1 MADSY
6 LLGVDIGTQGV
17 KCSLFDLSGVS
28 RGSAFI
34 PSNLIQPE
42 PGITEEDAD
51 FQVESVCKAIADCVK
66 KSGVE
71 SRRILA
77 LGIDGQMAG
86 VIGVG
91 EDGRAVTPYDSWLDT
106 RCAPYIKQMEKTAGR
121 EILEKTG
128 NPPSFNHG
136 PKKLWWQHERPET
149 FKKIHKFVQPGGY
162 AVMRLCGLSGYQ
174 AFIDNTYLH
183 FSGFADNQ
191 KSSWD
196 EHLVSLFGMESEKLP
211 GIVRSTDIVGE
222 MTPEMAGKCGLSH
235 PVPVAAGCGD
245 TAASFLSCGAVKP
258 GICVDVAGTASV
270 FAATTDSF
278 CADVGTRVLGCG
290 ASVVEGLWHP
300 YAYINGGGM
309 NLEWYVREILGR
321 DKDDPE
327 RFQGLSGDLSYI
339 SDSNPVFIPHMAGR
353 VSPSQ
358 PSLRGTFAG
367 LEWKHD
373 NKALFMAIMES
384 VALEYGIYRQ
394 SLLKMLPDLILREMR
409 ITGGGD
415 ADLVWKQMKA
425 GVLQIPV
432 TSILKNQGAP
442 LGSAIIAGCAVGVF
456 ENPAVAA
463 EAWIETGNSVVCPEE
478 SWNYFSSRTD
488 DYKYL
493 LKVMN
498 SYYKEKGE

>member
-1 MADSY
+1 VDSY

-17 KCSLFDLSGVS
+17 KCSLFDQSGVS

-51 FQVESVCKAIADCVK
+51 FQVESVCQAIAGCVIQSNVDSSK
-66 KSGVE
+66 
-71 SRRILA
+71 ILA
-77 LGIDGQMAG
+77 LAIDGQMAG

-91 EDGRAVTPYDSWLDT
+91 EDGRAVTPYDAWLDT
-106 RCAPYIKQMEKTAGR
+106 RCAPYIGQMEKTAGR

-136 PKKLWWQHERPET
+136 PKKLWWQYERSET
-149 FKKIHKFVQPGGY
+149 FKRIHKFVQPGGY
-162 AVMRLCGLSGYQ
+162 AAMCLCGLSGDQ

-191 KSSWD
+191 KSHWD
-196 EHLVSLFGMESEKLP
+196 EHLVSLFGMERDKLP
-211 GIVRSTDIVGE
+211 QIVLPTDIVGE
-222 MTPEMAGKCGLSH
+222 MTPEIVKKCGLSN
-235 PVPVAAGCGD
+235 PIPVAAGCGD

-278 CADVGTRVLGCG
+278 CADVATRVLGCG
-290 ASVVEGLWHP
+290 ASVIEGLWHP

-321 DKDDPE
+321 DPEDPG
-327 RFQGLSGDLSYI
+327 RFEGLSGDLSYI
-339 SDSNPVFIPHMAGR
+339 SDSNPIFIPHMAGR

-358 PSLRGTFAG
+358 PFLRGTFAG

-373 NKALFMAIMES
+373 NKALFMAVMES

-394 SLLKMLPDLILREMR
+394 SLLEMLPDLVLREMR

-415 ADLVWKQMKA
+415 ADFVWKQMKA

-432 TSILKNQGAP
+432 TSISKNQGAP
-442 LGSAIIAGCAVGVF
+442 LGSAIIAGCSVGVF
-456 ENPAVAA
+456 NNPSEAA
-463 EAWIETGNSVVCPEE
+463 EIWIGTGDSVVCPEE
-478 SWNYFSSRTD
+478 FWNYFSSRTEK
-488 DYKYL
+488 YKRL
-493 LKVMN
+493 LTVMN
-498 SYYKEKGE
+498 SFYEAKSG

>member
-1 MADSY
+1 MDSY

-17 KCSLFDLSGVS
+17 KCSLFDQHGSN
-28 RGSAFI
+28 RGSTFI

-51 FQVESVCKAIADCVK
+51 FQVESVCQAIAACII
-66 KSGVE
+66 KSNVD
-71 SRRILA
+71 SSKILA
-77 LGIDGQMAG
+77 LAIDGQMAG
-86 VIGVG
+86 VIGIG

-106 RCAPYIKQMEKTAGR
+106 RCAPYIGQMEKTAGR

-136 PKKLWWQHERPET
+136 PKKLWWQYERPET
-149 FKKIHKFVQPGGY
+149 FKKIQKFVQPGGY
-162 AVMRLCGLSGYQ
+162 AAMRLCGLSGDQ
-174 AFIDNTYLH
+174 AYIDNTYLH

-191 KSSWD
+191 KSCWD
-196 EHLVSLFGMESEKLP
+196 EHLVSLFGMERDKLP
-211 GIVRSTDIVGE
+211 EIVRPTDIVGE
-222 MTPEMAGKCGLSH
+222 MTSEMAGKCGLSN
-235 PVPVAAGCGD
+235 PIPVAAGCGD

-278 CADVGTRVLGCG
+278 CADLATRVLGCG
-290 ASVVEGLWHP
+290 ASVIEGLWHP

-321 DKDDPE
+321 DPDDPG
-327 RFQGLSGDLSYI
+327 RFEELSGDLSYI
-339 SDSNPVFIPHMAGR
+339 SESNPIFIPHMAGR

-358 PSLRGTFAG
+358 PSLRGTFTG

-394 SLLKMLPDLILREMR
+394 SLLGMLPDLILHEMR

-415 ADLVWKQMKA
+415 ADLVWKQMKS

-432 TSILKNQGAP
+432 TSISNNQGAP
-442 LGSAIIAGCAVGVF
+442 LGSAIIAGCAAGVF
-456 ENPAVAA
+456 DNPAVAV
-463 EAWIETGNSVVCPEE
+463 EAWIETGDSVICPEKFR
-478 SWNYFSSRTD
+478 NYFSSRTNE
-488 DYKYL
+488 YKRL
-493 LKVMN
+493 LNVMN
-498 SYYKEKGE
+498 SYYEGKN